1 MKILMAGDIVGQPGR
16 TIFANVVTRLRA
28 DKQVDVVVVNAENAA
43 QGRGVTAAIAEE
55 LFAAGA
61 DAITLGDHT
70 WDRKE
75 FSTEIESLDR
85 IVRPMNFAPGK
96 NFDTSMSLGPCIVV
110 GELDA
115 EDVDFETL
123 VNGEQRQQG
132 NTKEMVFS
140 FGDYLEYLS
149 RDMTLYPGD
158 IIVSGTPAG
167 SVADSTPMAED
178 GSQPDEPFLQIGDV
192 VEVNSPQIGALRAR
206 IRAKNPE

>member
-1 MKILMAGDIVGQPGR
+1 M
-16 TIFANVVTRLRA
+16 
-28 DKQVDVVVVNAENAA
+28 
-43 QGRGVTAAIAEE
+43 
-55 LFAAGA
+55 
-61 DAITLGDHT
+61 
-70 WDRKE
+70 
-75 FSTEIESLDR
+75 
-85 IVRPMNFAPGK
+85 
-96 NFDTSMSLGPCIVV
+96 
-110 GELDA
+110 
-115 EDVDFETL
+115 DFETL